1 MCEQSSGVGARR
13 MMMLGWTK
21 KKDEAILRKRCR
33 QLKLSSF
40 LLLLLGFSGSQRM
53 QFLQNDNLW

>member
-1 MCEQSSGVGARR
+1 MDDDVGVDQ
-13 MMMLGWTK
+13 

-53 QFLQNDNLW
+53 QFLQNDNL